1 MTELNQDTEILN
13 AIVSSM
19 RMLVGEYANLILR
32 GVNGLI
38 IDKNGK
44 ITKVDNLKSV
54 MNALVN
60 KYENVMGNSATVKI
74 ADSLIPYVKKNEK
87 LRNALP
93 KAIQDAMNQ
102 TIDVSESLSRWNKK
116 R

>member
-1 MTELNQDTEILN
+1 MTALNQDTEIIN

-19 RMLVGEYANLILR
+19 RVLVGEYANLILR

-54 MNALVN
+54 MSALVN

-74 ADSLIPYVKKNEK
+74 ADSLVPYVKKNKK
-87 LRNALP
+87 LKNVLP
-93 KAIQDAMNQ
+93 RVIQDAMNQ
-102 TIDVSESLSRWNKK
+102 TIDVSESLSKWNKK